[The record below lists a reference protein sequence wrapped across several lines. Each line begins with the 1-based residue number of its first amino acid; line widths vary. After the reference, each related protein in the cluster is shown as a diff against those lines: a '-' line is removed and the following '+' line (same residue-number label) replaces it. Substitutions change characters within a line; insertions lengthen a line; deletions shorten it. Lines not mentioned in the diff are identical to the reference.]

1 MKPERLLLAI
11 LMVCGRLCAQQAAEL
26 VGKVADPSGGS
37 LVDAKVEA
45 VNSATGASR
54 SVMTDG
60 AGDYRIAPLGPG
72 TYTVTASFTGFKTL
86 SQSGVILQVNQVAR
100 LDLTLEVGQ
109 VRKSR
114 RWKHA
119 RRLSLRRTQ
128 QLGP

>member
-1 MKPERLLLAI
+1 M
-11 LMVCGRLCAQQAAEL
+11 
-26 VGKVADPSGGS
+26 
-37 LVDAKVEA
+37 EA

-72 TYTVTASFTGFKTL
+72 TYTVTASFSGFKTL

-109 VRKSR
+109 VTQITTVE
-114 RWKHA
+114 A
-119 RRLSLRRTQ
+119 RTPVVASETTNR
-128 QLGP
+128 LGP